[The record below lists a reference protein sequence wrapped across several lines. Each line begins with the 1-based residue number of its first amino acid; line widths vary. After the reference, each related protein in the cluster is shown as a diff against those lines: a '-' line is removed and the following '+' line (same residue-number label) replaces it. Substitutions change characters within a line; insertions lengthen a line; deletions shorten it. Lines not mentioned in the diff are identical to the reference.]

1 MMVTHEDIKELKRVF
16 DVRYVLIGNCD
27 KTQKKVNDKFAKDD
41 KRLDLL
47 NLKMTAS
54 LWLVGIIAS
63 GIIAL
68 VLKVYIGG

>member
-1 MMVTHEDIKELKRVF
+1 MVTHEDISELKKVF
-16 DVRYVLIGNCD
+16 DDRYVLCSSCD
-27 KTQKKVNDKFAKDD
+27 KSLKKVNDKFAKDD

-47 NLKMTAS
+47 NLKMTAA

-63 GIIAL
+63 GIVAL

>member
-1 MMVTHEDIKELKRVF
+1 MITHEDINELKKVF
-16 DVRYVLIGNCD
+16 DDRYVLCGICD
-27 KTQKKVNDKFAKDD
+27 KTLKKVNDKFAKDD

-47 NLKMTAS
+47 NLKMTAA

-68 VLKVYIGG
+68 VIKVYAGL